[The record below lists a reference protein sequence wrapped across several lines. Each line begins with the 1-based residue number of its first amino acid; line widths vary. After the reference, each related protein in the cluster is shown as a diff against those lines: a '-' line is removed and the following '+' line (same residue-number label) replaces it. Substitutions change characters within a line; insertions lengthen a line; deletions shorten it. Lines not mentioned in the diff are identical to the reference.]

1 MPPPSSNRT
10 CGFPASGSH
19 ADSRHGAV
27 WRPRGPL
34 SPVAKPRSQRRTGHH
49 PNEWI
54 LRRGTKVQAEFP
66 SSYPSMSAFRPLR
79 STVITRF
86 FATMSRSDSR
96 PGPTLRLFIPPRR
109 WSPHQS
115 GAPPRRASQVPQPI
129 CLRAPSPTTPRSPA
143 AACAHYFTT
152 SVRFHLHRKTDHF
165 PFALTRPK
173 RVHLRY
179 GSRIRRSRLRPA
191 RLLPLTLDW
200 LPVERAT
207 TGQAPFSLQDQPDL
221 SWHTG
226 EFESTLPSVAAATE
240 GRG

>member
-1 MPPPSSNRT
+1 M
-10 CGFPASGSH
+10 
-19 ADSRHGAV
+19 
-27 WRPRGPL
+27 
-34 SPVAKPRSQRRTGHH
+34 RTGHH

-86 FATMSRSDSR
+86 PATMSRSDSR

-109 WSPHQS
+109 WSPQQS

-129 CLRAPSPTTPRSPA
+129 FLRAPSPTTPRSPA
-143 AACAHYFTT
+143 VACAHCFTA
-152 SVRFHLHRKTDHF
+152 SFRFPLHAKIDHF

-191 RLLPLTLDW
+191 ELLPLTLDW
-200 LPVERAT
+200 LPVERAI
-207 TGQAPFSLQDQPDL
+207 TGQAPFSLQDQPGL
-221 SWHTG
+221 SWHTHVCAPG
-226 EFESTLPSVAAATE
+226 NAVAMMATE
-240 GRG
+240 KTRTITKPAVRACIFATRS